1 MSGGCTVVSTAL
13 GRRLLGRTP
22 RRTSQWLR
30 RVRTMATSTAWLAR
44 LATALVALV
53 LAHNVVFLA
62 AYGRRYEEAL
72 VQTGHDAAWTTAFA
86 IALCL
91 ALALVS
97 LGTWQLRRLSRQAH
111 STEFRAGVR
120 DPGLG
125 SFASHLG
132 RLWLVLTASTVVLF
146 VA

>member
-1 MSGGCTVVSTAL
+1 
-13 GRRLLGRTP
+13 
-22 RRTSQWLR
+22 
-30 RVRTMATSTAWLAR
+30 MATSTTWLAR

-62 AYGRRYEEAL
+62 TYGRRYGEAL

-125 SFASHLG
+125 SFASHL
-132 RLWLVLTASTVVLF
+132 
-146 VA
+146 